1 MKKNIITVFLAI
13 SIVFAKSMNIEKS
26 APINSKV
33 ATAPKSD
40 LKSSRMDKFLT
51 ALIGYAYLYES
62 TCGRTFGIVLS
73 KPMYDLTNK
82 EYDDLMDKL
91 EQKNA
96 EICEGYV
103 PEARFV

>member
-1 MKKNIITVFLAI
+1 MKKNIITVFFAI
-13 SIVFAKSMNIEKS
+13 SIIFAKNMNIEKS

-33 ATAPKSD
+33 ATISIFD
-40 LKSSRMDKFLT
+40 LISCRINKFLVV
-51 ALIGYAYLYES
+51 LIGYAYLYES

-96 EICEGYV
+96 EICEGYA